1 MAEFQDLEIRLQAVD
16 NASKTL
22 EKVVSL
28 LERVKELTGSGGSAT
43 TSNTTNGTKAQV
55 QSTKN
60 LTDATKKAAETAQ
73 VLVDKEKL
81 LLDATRGIKAA
92 QEGSTSAQISLNKA
106 RNTASVN
113 AQKYIDKE
121 KALTSALERQAKAQE
136 NLKKAQAE
144 QSRFESISGLLN
156 QGKSVPTEDSTWLF
170 QNQNTNFIGQVEKAQ
185 KELDAANKAVASST
199 LSAQSAYARYQNSLD
214 SVQAAQIRVT
224 NEQKRN
230 EEQQKKLESQ
240 NNKTAFS
247 FTTLASKISAITM
260 TFRKVTNALFSAVE
274 ASGEFVGKI
283 RFTVNE
289 ILADII
295 NSCSVKS
302 RLSLS
307 QSLEVLFLCEK
318 RYGTVPEYPWDDL
331 QAAVLRNEKT
341 RKWYGLIIAVST
353 DKLGLKVKPDPSY
366 KTEILLLHHTK
377 EDVVCLVDGINFI
390 PAWHMNKKSWLAC
403 VLDGRLATDV
413 IMDHIDISYRLSE
426 KKI

>member
-55 QSTKN
+55 QSTEN
-60 LTDATKKAAETAQ
+60 LTDATKKAAEMAQ
-73 VLVDKEKL
+73 ILVDKEKL

-92 QEGSTSAQISLNKA
+92 QEGSTIAQISLNKA

-170 QNQNTNFIGQVEKAQ
+170 QNQNTDFIGQVEKAQ

-274 ASGEFVGKI
+274 ASGEFVENLNLFAVTFGDNYQETLDWALDFADNLGVASNEI
-283 RFTVNE
+283 VRFTGLFKQLSDSIGVATDMGTE
-289 ILADII
+289 M
-295 NSCSVKS
+295 S
-302 RLSLS
+302 RVLTQLGYDRQKLSLYTVMCI
-307 QSLEVLFLCEK
+307 EKPCEHTNVWCEQ
-318 RYGTVPEYPWDDL
+318 Y
-331 QAAVLRNEKT
+331 Q
-341 RKWYGLIIAVST
+341 IA
-353 DKLGLKVKPDPSY
+353 
-366 KTEILLLHHTK
+366 
-377 EDVVCLVDGINFI
+377 C
-390 PAWHMNKKSWLAC
+390 
-403 VLDGRLATDV
+403 
-413 IMDHIDISYRLSE
+413 
-426 KKI
+426 